1 MDWSSLYDLVS
12 DAVKIPLVAAVG
24 GGLIGGG
31 AGSICTH
38 YFTQKR
44 EHKKLLREKAEAFIF
59 ILSQSQHRLTSW
71 YLAMEHQAEHAT
83 PALVEH
89 PTAMLLDL
97 AQAYAL
103 QRLYFPA
110 VDLQALEH
118 ALIPLVKW
126 LETQWDQ
133 QHRDFHR
140 WRAEF
145 RREKGISLNDTYSTV
160 YEETIEAVV
169 RATPQSRKFARA
181 LARFRRHR

>member
-1 MDWSSLYDLVS
+1 
-12 DAVKIPLVAAVG
+12 
-24 GGLIGGG
+24 
-31 AGSICTH
+31 
-38 YFTQKR
+38 
-44 EHKKLLREKAEAFIF
+44 
-59 ILSQSQHRLTSW
+59 
-71 YLAMEHQAEHAT
+71 LAIEHQAEHAT
-83 PALVEH
+83 PALVER
-89 PTAMLLDL
+89 PTAILLDL

-145 RREKGISLNDTYSTV
+145 RREEGIPLNDTYSTV

-181 LARFRRHR
+181 LARFCRHRDIEAVERNHSLRSGKIPSSSTILSIVAPVSPLASVWTTMTPL